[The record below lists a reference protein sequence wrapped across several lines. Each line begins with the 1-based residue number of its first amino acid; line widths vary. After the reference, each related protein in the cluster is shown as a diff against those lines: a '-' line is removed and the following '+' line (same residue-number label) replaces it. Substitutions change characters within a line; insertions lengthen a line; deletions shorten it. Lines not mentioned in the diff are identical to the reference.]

1 MGGKFEAMTEREER
15 DLAHRLADGSNVFDF
30 DRALVLVQEMPAEA
44 ERLIRMKEETAKLQ
58 EERARAREGMLLAL
72 REEFG

>member
-1 MGGKFEAMTEREER
+1 MTEREER

-44 ERLIRMKEETAKLQ
+44 ERLIRMKEETARRQ
-58 EERARAREGMLLAL
+58 QERARALEGMRIAF

>member
-1 MGGKFEAMTEREER
+1 MTEHEER

-30 DRALVLVQEMPAEA
+30 NRALVLVQEMPAEA
-44 ERLIRMKEETAKLQ
+44 ERLVRMKEKTARRQ
-58 EERARAREGMLLAL
+58 QERARAREGMLLAL

>member
-1 MGGKFEAMTEREER
+1 MTEREER

-44 ERLIRMKEETAKLQ
+44 ERLIRMKEETARRRQ
-58 EERARAREGMLLAL
+58 ERARAREGMLIAL

>member
-1 MGGKFEAMTEREER
+1 MTEREER
-15 DLAHRLADGSNVFDF
+15 NLAHRLADGSNVFDF

-44 ERLIRMKEETAKLQ
+44 ERLIRMKEETARRQ
-58 EERARAREGMLLAL
+58 QERARALEGMRQAL